1 MNQFPKP
8 KSQHNLNPLAQA
20 ANLLRAQRF
29 EDCIALCRQLLRA
42 PSAPAEC
49 LHLLA
54 LAQQRS
60 GQPGAA
66 EKSFTQLLAR
76 ESRNPEYLLSYG
88 RFLREQGRFGQAER
102 RLRKACKLAPGEPRM
117 LHALGL
123 LLFHTE
129 RPQEAARWAQRI
141 SEIAPDFAPGW
152 ELLAAAG
159 QKSGDLESAVLAC
172 RQGLARSP
180 NDARL
185 HYSLAQLLRQRC
197 DFEAAAEAYARA
209 RTCGMEQPE
218 LYRNHVDA
226 LVDAGQ
232 VEGALEVARRGV
244 QRFPQHPLLQRIAAR
259 LHAEAGALG
268 DPLEDLRAAL
278 RQAPE
283 NPALWQTLVELQRR
297 LGRDEEASAVLDE
310 VRARGIP
317 QTPGLGIL
325 LAEASARRGE
335 AEAASREFEAL
346 LGRFPGDP
354 GPPIHFAMHLL
365 RHEQPDRAAALCDAV
380 LEREPFNQL
389 ALAYLS
395 TALQLCGEPRAQWLC
410 DYERMVLPV
419 QVPAPADFAG
429 TDAFFT
435 ALRDVL
441 EEQHHTRAHPL
452 EQSVRGG
459 TQTNGFLFRLPH
471 PLLQVLERQIR
482 EAVASVLPRF
492 VDDHTHPFWSRR
504 REVRDAEALRFAGA
518 WSVRLRGQGF
528 HTNHIHPEGWIS
540 SALYIALP
548 DEVREGSGTD
558 GHIQFGEPLT
568 ELGLSLPPQRT
579 VRPEVGTLVLF
590 PSYMWHGTVPFD
602 SEQPRIT
609 VAFDLLPSH

>member
-1 MNQFPKP
+1 V
-8 KSQHNLNPLAQA
+8 
-20 ANLLRAQRF
+20 
-29 EDCIALCRQLLRA
+29 RA

-60 GQPGAA
+60 GQSGAA

-152 ELLAAAG
+152 ELLAAAA

-180 NDARL
+180 NAARL

-218 LYRNHVDA
+218 LYRNHADT

-232 VEGALEVARRGV
+232 VEGALEVARRGA
-244 QRFPQHPLLQRIAAR
+244 QRFPQHPLLQRIAAS
-259 LHAEAGALG
+259 LH
-268 DPLEDLRAAL
+268 
-278 RQAPE
+278 
-283 NPALWQTLVELQRR
+283 
-297 LGRDEEASAVLDE
+297 
-310 VRARGIP
+310 
-317 QTPGLGIL
+317 
-325 LAEASARRGE
+325 

-395 TALQLCGEPRAQWLC
+395 TALQRCGEPRAQWLC

-452 EQSVRGG
+452 EQSVRDG

-482 EAVASVLPRF
+482 EAVASVLHRF

-548 DEVREGSGTD
+548 DEVREGSGTE